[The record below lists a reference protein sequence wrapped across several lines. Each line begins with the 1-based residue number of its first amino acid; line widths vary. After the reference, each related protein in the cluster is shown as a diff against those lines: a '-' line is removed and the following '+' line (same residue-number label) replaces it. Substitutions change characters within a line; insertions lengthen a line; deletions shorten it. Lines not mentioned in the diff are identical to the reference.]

1 MCVEMIVCLWGVDMN
16 ELTMYV
22 IVALFSAAWV
32 VYFGCGLVKLWFRL
46 EKYPI
51 IGKIMNNLGID
62 YEWTGLLLLLITGF
76 SGILTLV
83 CYDIGVLHIAV
94 FSILSILVIIFAP
107 RFIIDVCRGLK
118 YNAKTGELE
127 RIKELERKK

>member
-1 MCVEMIVCLWGVDMN
+1 MN

-22 IVALFSAAWV
+22 IVALFCAAWV

-46 EKYPI
+46 EKYPAI
-51 IGKIMNNLGID
+51 DKVLNKLGTD
-62 YEWTGLLLLLITGF
+62 YFTLGLM
-76 SGILTLV
+76 LTLATAISLCFTFV
-83 CYDIGVLHIAV
+83 AYDKGVLHIAV
-94 FSILSILVIIFAP
+94 FIVTLTVMVIFAP

-127 RIKELERKK
+127 RLKELDKNK